1 MPSRWAAVAWGDPGE
16 LRCASMPATWTV
28 GGEAFRSKLTSNE
41 QKGRND
47 RDRVALPP
55 VASSSRCRSANN
67 VRPLPRQAK
76 GEVQEHAWKDGR
88 TVSFWLRVSY
98 KGRRVRVQLGTNH
111 EGWTP
116 ERAEVELEKVMG
128 QIERGTWTPP
138 TEAPAHT
145 HATEAET
152 LHFTASRWFQRK
164 KKEGLEQKTEVDYRG
179 RLKHLLAYQPH
190 VATSDIDVRW
200 VDEFREWMAGRKS
213 ERGKPFSPRTINM
226 ALGLLAMVL
235 DDAVEY
241 GFLPANPARGPRRRV
256 RERKRRKRFLEPDMV
271 VDLLDAAG
279 DWEEELRAKGQSHQ
293 CYGRRALLAT
303 LILAGPRDQELSA
316 ARIADLDI
324 HTGVLRV
331 DRSKTEAGE
340 RDIDLT
346 AYLLGEVRPHLARL
360 PDIIGKEPTSET
372 PLFPTRTASRRT
384 RTPLA
389 RMLSASVERANKKR
403 AKRNKL
409 LIPEGLTPHD
419 LRRTYACLCFW
430 AGRQLPYVQAQI
442 GHKDG
447 RMTLDAYAYATRRE
461 RIDKKLVWELMHFP
475 DEDEKAGYPSPIG
488 VAQGRRE
495 TANETANDRPA

>member
-1 MPSRWAAVAWGDPGE
+1 MPSRWAAGGSVDPGA
-16 LRCASMPATWTV
+16 LHFASPGPTLIA
-28 GGEAFRSKLTSNE
+28 GGAVCRSKLIFKRLKS
-41 QKGRND
+41 RND
-47 RDRVALPP
+47 RDHTASRP
-55 VASSSRCRSANN
+55 ASSCSRCHQATSVA
-67 VRPLPRQAK
+67 PLPRIAK

-98 KGRRVRVQLGTNH
+98 KGKRVRVDLGKNH
-111 EGWTP
+111 EGWTKT
-116 ERAEVELEKVMG
+116 RAEVELERVMG

-138 TEAPAHT
+138 TKSAPAHPAET
-145 HATEAET
+145 ET
-152 LHFTASRWFQRK
+152 LHVTASRWYQRK
-164 KKEGLEQKTEVDYRG
+164 KKEGIEEKTDVDYRW
-179 RLKHLLAYQPH
+179 RLNHLLAYQPH
-190 VATSDIDVRW
+190 IATEEIDVRW
-200 VDEFREWMAGRKS
+200 VDDFREWMAGRKS
-213 ERGKPFSPRTINM
+213 ERGKPFSGRAINM
-226 ALGLLAMVL
+226 VLALLAMVL

-241 GFLPANPARGPRRRV
+241 GLLPANPARGPRRRIK
-256 RERKRRKRFLEPDMV
+256 ERKRRKRFLEPDMV

-279 DWEEELRAKGQSHQ
+279 DWEDELRENGQPHQ
-293 CYGRRALLAT
+293 CYGRRALLAM

-346 AYLLGEVRPHLARL
+346 AYLLGEVRLHLARL
-360 PDIIGKEPTSET
+360 PAIIGAEPTSET
-372 PLFPTRTASRRT
+372 PIYPTRTGKRRS

-389 RMLSASVERANKKR
+389 RMLTGAVKRANKKR

-409 LIPEGLTPHD
+409 LIPEELTPHD

-447 RMTLDAYAYATRRE
+447 RMTLDAYAYATKRE

-488 VAQGRRE
+488 IAQGRRE
-495 TANETANDRPA
+495 TANETANERPA

>member
-1 MPSRWAAVAWGDPGE
+1 MRPVPR
-16 LRCASMPATWTV
+16 PAI
-28 GGEAFRSKLTSNE
+28 
-41 QKGRND
+41 
-47 RDRVALPP
+47 
-55 VASSSRCRSANN
+55 
-67 VRPLPRQAK
+67 
-76 GEVQEHAWKDGR
+76 GEVESHHWKDGR
-88 TVSFWLRVSY
+88 TISWRLRIPY
-98 KGRRVRVQLGTNH
+98 KGRRIRVQLGTNH
-111 EGWTP
+111 EGWDE
-116 ERAEVELEKVMG
+116 ERARIELERIMG
-128 QIERGTWTPP
+128 QVERGTWSPP
-138 TEAPAHT
+138 VNPTTPAHDDD
-145 HATEAET
+145 EDET
-152 LHFTASRWFQRK
+152 LHVTASRWWERK
-164 KKEGLEQKTEVDYRG
+164 QKENLGRKTRVDYEW
-179 RLKHLLAYQPH
+179 RLGHLLKYDRH
-190 VATSDIDVRW
+190 VATKDIDVRW
-200 VDEFREWMAGRKS
+200 VDDFREWMSGRKS
-213 ERGKPFSPRTINM
+213 ERGKPFSPRAINM
-226 ALGLLAMVL
+226 VISLLASVL

-241 GFLPANPARGPRRRV
+241 DLLGANPARGKRRRMP
-256 RERKRRKRFLEPDMV
+256 ERKRRKRFLEPDMV

-279 DWEEELRAKGQSHQ
+279 EWEEELRRKGQPHQ

-303 LILAGPRDQELSA
+303 LALAGPRDQELSA

-360 PDIIGKEPTSET
+360 PAIIGVEPTSET
-372 PLFPTRTASRRT
+372 PIYPTRTGKRRS

-389 RMLSASVERANKKR
+389 RMLTGAVKRANEKR

-409 LIPEGLTPHD
+409 LIPEELTPHD

-447 RMTLDAYAYATRRE
+447 RMTLDAYAHATKRE
-461 RIDKKLVWELMHFP
+461 RIDRKLVWELMHFP

-488 VAQGRRE
+488 VAETRRE